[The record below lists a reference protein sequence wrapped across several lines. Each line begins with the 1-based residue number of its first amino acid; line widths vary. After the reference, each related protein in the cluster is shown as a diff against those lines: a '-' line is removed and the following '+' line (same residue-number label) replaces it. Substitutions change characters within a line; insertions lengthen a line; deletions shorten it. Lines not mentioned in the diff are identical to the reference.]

1 VSRDALRA
9 ILPGVGETLRSERD
23 LRGIS
28 LEEVAQT
35 TRIPLRT
42 LKQMEAE
49 RWQDLPGDVFARG
62 FLRSYAQAIGL
73 DARPLLARY
82 DAISDASETKVAM
95 PAIAPQERGRRFGI
109 AIALVVLLVLFTLAL
124 SIVLRPRRR
133 DVPVELSQTIQVQPG
148 VQHGRLA

>member
-1 VSRDALRA
+1 MSRDALRT

-82 DAISDASETKVAM
+82 EISDASETKVAM
-95 PAIAPQERGRRFGI
+95 PTIAPQERGRRFGI